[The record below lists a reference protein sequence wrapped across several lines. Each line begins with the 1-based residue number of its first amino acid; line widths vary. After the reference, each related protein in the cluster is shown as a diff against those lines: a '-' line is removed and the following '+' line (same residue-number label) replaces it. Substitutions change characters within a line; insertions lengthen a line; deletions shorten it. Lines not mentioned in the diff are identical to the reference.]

1 MGLFLKPLELA
12 MRAAGRVAQPV
23 LDSLPGASEKGR
35 ASPGLEEVLESGA
48 RVMWVAAHPDD
59 ESLAGPVL
67 ARAGQGLG
75 NPLYFLVLTHGD
87 GGESAVAGVTSNN
100 LWQVRGEEMK
110 KVARLYNAE
119 LQHERFWNAPLPVE
133 SFPARQE
140 IAARW
145 CGHKDPIR
153 LIAEAIRRFRPDVL
167 LTLAPVYGGTGHPEH
182 QLTARFATS
191 AIQLAADEGEVL
203 AGSPHRVAHTYYLLN
218 RLWLARLIGLGVD
231 PLPHTEVFDVRRPGV
246 EGRTCAEVAAD
257 NTLPHRTQGKD
268 MGQMRFLLRSIHKLH
283 LHRVDP
289 FTEGMDPFEKRDR
302 GGMG

>member
-1 MGLFLKPLELA
+1 MGFLLKPLELA

-23 LDSLPGASEKGR
+23 LDSLPGASEKDN
-35 ASPGLEEVLESGA
+35 ASPGLNEVLEAGA

-67 ARAGQGLG
+67 VRAGPGLG

-87 GGESAVAGVTSNN
+87 GGESAVAGVTSKN
-100 LWQVRGEEMK
+100 LWRVRGEEMK

-133 SFPARQE
+133 SFPKRQE
-140 IAARW
+140 IAALWRD
-145 CGHKDPIR
+145 HKDPVL
-153 LIAEAIRRFRPDVL
+153 LIAEAIRKFRPDVL

-191 AIQLAADEGEVL
+191 AIQLAASKGEAL
-203 AGSPHRVAHTYYLLN
+203 AGDPHRVSHTYYLLN

-231 PLPHTEVFDVRRPGV
+231 PLPHTEVFDVRCPAG
-246 EGRTCAEVAAD
+246 GGKSCAEVAAN
-257 NTLPHRTQGKD
+257 NTLPHRTQGRD

-283 LHRVDP
+283 LRRTDP
-289 FTEGMDPFEKRDR
+289 FTEGMDPFEKRDC

>member
-1 MGLFLKPLELA
+1 
-12 MRAAGRVAQPV
+12 MRVAGKMAQPV
-23 LDSLPGASEKGR
+23 LDSLPGADEKGNT
-35 ASPGLEEVLESGA
+35 SPGLDEVLEGGA

-67 ARAGQGLG
+67 VHAGPGLG

-87 GGESAVAGVTSNN
+87 GGESAVAGVTSKN
-100 LWQVRGEEMK
+100 LWRVRGEEMK
-110 KVARLYNAE
+110 RVARLYNAE

-133 SFPARQE
+133 SFPKRQE
-140 IAARW
+140 IATLW
-145 CGHKDPIR
+145 CEHKDPVV
-153 LIAEAIRRFRPDVL
+153 LIAEAIRKFRPDVL

-203 AGSPHRVAHTYYLLN
+203 VGRPHRVAHTYYLLN

-231 PLPHTEVFDVRRPGV
+231 PLPHTEVFDVRRSAGG
-246 EGRTCAEVAAD
+246 GRSCAEVAAA
-257 NTLPHRTQGKD
+257 NTLPHRTQGRD
-268 MGQMRFLLRSIHKLH
+268 MGQMRFLLRSIRHLH
-283 LHRVDP
+283 LRGIDP
-289 FTEGMDPFEKRDR
+289 FSEGMDPFEERDR